1 MTFQKKSLAIACSLA
16 LACMGSAHAD
26 ELSDMK
32 AKLDALQRQIQ
43 ELQAQI
49 GAVQKKQEQV
59 APSPGISMKPGND
72 LTFRVGGGE
81 VPLYGHAD
89 VSLDDQT
96 NGMSGFMNGGMPV
109 TGKNRSVAGVVRNLC

>member
-26 ELSDMK
+26 QLSDMQT
-32 AKLDALQRQIQ
+32 KLDALTKQIQ

-59 APSPGISMKPGND
+59 ATPPRHQHETRKRSDIPGG
-72 LTFRVGGGE
+72 R
-81 VPLYGHAD
+81 
-89 VSLDDQT
+89 
-96 NGMSGFMNGGMPV
+96 
-109 TGKNRSVAGVVRNLC
+109 R